1 MDEQLAFVHLIATR
15 LDDADIPY
23 MVTGSMAL
31 AVYAVPRM
39 TRDIDLVVE
48 YRPQDAVRLADLFAG
63 DCYVDTDSVRQAA
76 DQRGMFNIIHNE
88 WLIKADFIVR
98 KDEAYRKTEFA
109 RRCQIEIGG
118 MPIAVVAPE
127 DLVLSKLHWAKDS
140 ASELQQRDVR
150 QILESV
156 TDLDMSYI
164 EKWAIELGVDELL
177 QKARTS

>member
-1 MDEQLAFVHLIATR
+1 LIFSEATTHSGAPWTNPDRDRVPIFSRYNSICSKWHRWEPHPALLA
-15 LDDADIPY
+15 
-23 MVTGSMAL
+23 SMPPKRQTL
-31 AVYAVPRM
+31 FRPVYCEA
-39 TRDIDLVVE
+39 
-48 YRPQDAVRLADLFAG
+48 
-63 DCYVDTDSVRQAA
+63 
-76 DQRGMFNIIHNE
+76 N
-88 WLIKADFIVR
+88 IVR